1 MSVCHICNGS
11 GSIGGGRRPEFNCPA
26 CNSEEKG
33 EDLQSGVNGS
43 GRTFHDSLA
52 SGNVIQYKK
61 EMKRSPGQHHSD
73 TKIEHAPMARI
84 SLEEP
89 AELEHNGVVM
99 ALKEAVKSAQDR
111 IEGDGRGNGVSNTL
125 PERTDQPTA
134 DRTSTKRKK
143 SEAAN

>member
-1 MSVCHICNGS
+1 
-11 GSIGGGRRPEFNCPA
+11 
-26 CNSEEKG
+26 
-33 EDLQSGVNGS
+33 
-43 GRTFHDSLA
+43 
-52 SGNVIQYKK
+52 
-61 EMKRSPGQHHSD
+61 
-73 TKIEHAPMARI
+73 MARI